1 MSRDILS
8 CDLDEIY
15 DCGCEW
21 DKFSGKTIL
30 LTGAY
35 GMLAS
40 YVTYF
45 FIFLHEIKRIDV
57 NLILLVRSEKKL
69 KKCIGNIRRDYIKVC
84 YDSMN
89 ERIKIDGNIDFIIHA
104 ASLASP
110 QHYATRPVDVLMPN
124 TIGTY
129 HLLRLA
135 AEKKVSGFLLFS
147 TGDIYGRV
155 MSKGA
160 VTECDYGVMD
170 TLDIHNCYS
179 ESKRMAETMCYS
191 FMSQF
196 GVPVKIARIWHT
208 YAPTMDEKNDPRVFA
223 SFVKNVVAG
232 EDIVIK
238 SDGTGKRTFCY
249 ITDAV
254 CGFLKILLDGKNGEA
269 YNVCNES
276 QFVSILELAEIIAG
290 LRPQRELRVIYKKR
304 NEDENY
310 VENTHM
316 TGIEICPSSDKL
328 KLLGWKPVIDLEMGF
343 DRVLRYKG
351 I

>member
-1 MSRDILS
+1 MNKDILS
-8 CDLDEIY
+8 SDLEEIY
-15 DCGCEW
+15 NCGYKW
-21 DKFSGKTIL
+21 DKFAGKTIL
-30 LTGAY
+30 ITGAY

-40 YVTYF
+40 YMTYF
-45 FIFLHEIKRIDV
+45 FIFLREIKQIDV
-57 NLILLVRSEKKL
+57 KLILLVRSEKKL
-69 KKCIGNIRRDYIKVC
+69 ERCIGNVSRDYIKVC

-89 ERIKIDGNIDFIIHA
+89 DRLKIDGNIDFIIHA

-110 QHYATRPVDVLMPN
+110 QHYATHPVDVLMPN

-129 HLLRLA
+129 HLLSLA
-135 AEKKVSGFLLFS
+135 AEKKVSVFLLFS

-155 MSKGA
+155 MNKGS
-160 VTECDYGVMD
+160 VGERDYGILD

-223 SFVKNVVAG
+223 SFVKNVLSG

-269 YNVCNES
+269 YNICNES
-276 QFVSILELAEIIAG
+276 QFVSIAELAEIIAG
-290 LRPQRELRVIYKKR
+290 LRPQMGLKVIYKKR
-304 NEDENY
+304 NENESY

-328 KLLGWKPVIDLEMGF
+328 KLLGWKPMIDLETGF
-343 DRVLRYKG
+343 DRVFRYKG

>member
-15 DCGCEW
+15 NCGCEW
-21 DKFSGKTIL
+21 DKFAGKTIL
-30 LTGAY
+30 ITGAY

-89 ERIKIDGNIDFIIHA
+89 ERLKIDGDIDFIIHA

-110 QHYATRPVDVLMPN
+110 QHYATCPVDVLMPN

-160 VTECDYGVMD
+160 VSECDYGVMD

-208 YAPTMDEKNDPRVFA
+208 YAPTMDEKTDPRVFA
-223 SFVKNVVAG
+223 SFVKNVMSG

-238 SDGTGKRTFCY
+238 SDGMGKRSFCY

-254 CGFLKILLDGKNGEA
+254 CGFLKILLDGKTGEA

-276 QFVSILELAEIIAG
+276 QFTSILKLAEIIAG
-290 LRPQRELRVIYKKR
+290 LRPQMKLRVVYKKR
-304 NEDENY
+304 NVDENY
-310 VENTHM
+310 VENAHM

-328 KLLGWKPVIDLEMGF
+328 KLLGWKAMIDLETGF